1 MHTAILSV
9 ESESDFNIILE
20 LSKKLNFKT
29 KVLDEDDFDKD
40 SLRFANE
47 TSLSEWLTKEEDEA
61 WKNL

>member
-9 ESESDFNIILE
+9 ESESDFNIIME

-29 KVLDEDDFDKD
+29 KVLDENDFDED
-40 SLRFANE
+40 SFRFANE
-47 TSLSEWLTKEEDEA
+47 SSLSEWLTKEEDEA